1 MVSTLE
7 KTSKVLTK
15 IMKVCMVALIIW
27 MTFAMTVQ
35 VVARYIFSKGFVW
48 TDESTRY
55 CMIWLIFIGATEIIF
70 NGDHIKVTVIEDL
83 LRGVGKKIVI
93 LIQYIAGLVFSV
105 IMAVYSF
112 PQVKLAAK
120 AVSSNMN
127 INMGIVYGIFPV
139 VTILMIVGYIVR
151 IILMFAK
158 KNEKEGEAA

>member
-7 KTSKVLTK
+7 KTSKFLTK
-15 IMKVCMVALIIW
+15 IMKVCMVVLLIW

-83 LRGVGKKIVI
+83 LRGVGKKVII

-158 KNEKEGEAA
+158 KNEEGEAA